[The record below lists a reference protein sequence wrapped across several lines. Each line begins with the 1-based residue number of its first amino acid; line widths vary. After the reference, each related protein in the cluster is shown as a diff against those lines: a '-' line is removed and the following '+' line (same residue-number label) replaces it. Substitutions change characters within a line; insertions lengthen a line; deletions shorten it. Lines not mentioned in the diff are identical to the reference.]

1 MSYTVR
7 TPAEPHPLHGIA
19 FHIKED
25 DEEYVGLDVEK
36 LSAERDVV
44 NGDIRGAFMEAFT
57 EFHKKSDDLFR
68 QMARAQ
74 IRQDPFPEEW
84 VTVLEN

>member
-19 FHIKED
+19 FHITED
-25 DEEYVGLDVEK
+25 GEEYVGLDVDK

-44 NGDIRGAFMEAFT
+44 NGDVRSAFMEAFT

-68 QMARAQ
+68 SMVRTQ
-74 IRQDPFPEEW
+74 IRQDVFPEEW
-84 VTVLEN
+84 VTVLDK